1 MKLAALALLLGGIS
15 SPALAQTDP
24 LAPLPVQQAPAQQA
38 PAQPVTVQPAPV
50 QPPVQQSVPQATP
63 AATPVAVAQT
73 PAAPAVPVP
82 KDWRGVFAAIRS
94 GNWASAQAG
103 IYALPADVLTPVAL
117 SELYTAKGSPQVS
130 LQQLQSLLAMA
141 PDLPDS
147 GQLARM
153 ALTRGATVAPPIA
166 QSKAVVGLGSG
177 PRRYSSKPVSGEPVA
192 DTLRAQL
199 DPLVKADDAANAEI
213 LVTSQAPMLSPEARA
228 EAWQRVAW
236 TYYVIGQ
243 DQDARRV
250 ADYGRAGGTG
260 DWAAAASWVSGL
272 ASWRMNDC
280 NSASAAFRQAA
291 ADTSQS
297 ELRAGAYYW
306 TARAEQACRR
316 PQSVEPL
323 LRAAAQSPESFYGL
337 LARETLGT
345 DTALPDAPDIATQSV
360 DMLPN
365 IRRAQALVAIGER
378 SLAEDMLRYQA
389 RIGSPADQEA
399 LIAVAK
405 RLDLA
410 GAQYWLATNGQPG
423 ARVYASE
430 RYPRPTWTPPQ
441 GWQVD
446 PALAFAHII
455 QESNFR
461 SDAVSPAS
469 AVGLMQI
476 TPITV
481 RQHAASLSMNAG
493 SVNLFDPTTN
503 LAFGQQNLE
512 MLRDSSVTGGSL
524 PKMMAAYNA
533 GLSPVTRWA
542 SIPDNGD
549 PLLWMESIPY
559 WETRYYVPSVM
570 RNLWVYQGLDHEE
583 QASLAAMAQHRW
595 PAAPTA
601 PVQRSAS
608 N

>member
-1 MKLAALALLLGGIS
+1 MTRLLPLLAAVSLA
-15 SPALAQTDP
+15 SPALAQPDP
-24 LAPLPVQQAPAQQA
+24 LAPLPASDQASPATPGA
-38 PAQPVTVQPAPV
+38 VAQP
-50 QPPVQQSVPQATP
+50 
-63 AATPVAVAQT
+63 ATPVAQS
-73 PAAPAVPVP
+73 APAVSPPSVVIP
-82 KDWRGVFAAIRS
+82 RDWRGVFAAIRS
-94 GNWASAQAG
+94 HNWAGAQIA
-103 IYALPADVLTPVAL
+103 IASLPNDVLTPVAL
-117 SELYTAKGSPQVS
+117 SELYTAKGSPVVSSQQV
-130 LQQLQSLLAMA
+130 QWLLAQA
-141 PDLPDS
+141 PDLPNAD
-147 GQLARM
+147 QLSRL
-153 ALTRGATVAPPIA
+153 ALLRGATTAPTIVQPRP
-166 QSKAVVGLGSG
+166 VVGLGSA
-177 PRRYSSKPVSGEPVA
+177 PRRYKPRPVAGEPAA
-192 DTLRAQL
+192 DALRLQL
-199 DPLVKADDAANAEI
+199 DPLVKADDAANAEL
-213 LVTSQAPMLSPEARA
+213 LVTAQAPALSPEARA

-236 TYYVIGQ
+236 VYYVIG
-243 DQDARRV
+243 DDANARRT
-250 ADYGRAGGTG
+250 AELGRTHAIG
-260 DWAAAASWVSGL
+260 DWGASAAWISGL

-280 NSASAAFRQAA
+280 NAAALAFRETAST
-291 ADTSQS
+291 TSQT
-297 ELRAGAYYW
+297 ELRAGALYW
-306 TARAEQACRR
+306 AARAEQACRR
-316 PQSVEPL
+316 PQAVEPL

-345 DTALPDAPDIATQSV
+345 ETALAGAPQIPSAAV
-360 DMLPN
+360 EGLPN
-365 IRRAQALVAIGER
+365 VRRAEALVAIGER
-378 SLAEDMLRYQA
+378 SLAENMLRYQA

-399 LIAVAK
+399 LISVAK
-405 RLDLA
+405 KLDLA

-423 ARVYASE
+423 ARVYPSE

-461 SDAVSPAS
+461 SDAVSPAA

-481 RQHAASLSMNAG
+481 RQHASSLSMNAG

-503 LAFGQQNLE
+503 LAFGQQNLQ
-512 MLRDSSVTGGSL
+512 MLRSSSVTGGTL

-542 SIPDNGD
+542 AIPDRGD

-570 RNLWVYQGLDHEE
+570 RNLWVYEGLEHQD
-583 QASLAAMAQHRW
+583 QASLTALAQHRW
-595 PAAPTA
+595 PVARLA